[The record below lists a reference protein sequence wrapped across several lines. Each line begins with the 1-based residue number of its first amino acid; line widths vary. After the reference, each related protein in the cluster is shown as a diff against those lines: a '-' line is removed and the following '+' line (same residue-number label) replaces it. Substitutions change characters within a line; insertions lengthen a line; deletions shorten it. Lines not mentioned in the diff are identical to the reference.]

1 VPPSVGN
8 HRASLPRAD
17 PRYLTEELANDTARR
32 RKTHV
37 PDNVKFQGSKPNPG
51 LRWIRSRRSRGGDGA
66 RRRAEGSRLWIRR
79 RVPRRDLGHG
89 LALCGRH
96 AVDYSGWSKG
106 NGTIAAQALE
116 ERARSQASRARRDAF
131 QKVPAIPTW
140 TRIAGVFNFTTCI
153 EIDRFGP
160 APLINPVARFNR
172 DTLVH
177 FAANGS
183 CPRFRGVRGIRRR
196 RSPTGKS
203 RPKRPLNRQSLSR
216 SRLPWSPALTPFC
229 SWIGP
234 DGMSPRS
241 WIKWGQVQCERR
253 RGDRQRVEGGSPLR

>member
-1 VPPSVGN
+1 
-8 HRASLPRAD
+8 LPRAD

-32 RKTHV
+32 RKAHV

-79 RVPRRDLGHG
+79 RVPRRDHGHG

-116 ERARSQASRARRDAF
+116 ERARSQASRVRRDAF

-140 TRIAGVFNFTTCI
+140 TRIAGAFNFTTCI

-160 APLINPVARFNR
+160 APLSNPVARFNR

-177 FAANGS
+177 FRRERQLSPLQRRSRHSATAITDRQVSTLSGHSIGNRS
-183 CPRFRGVRGIRRR
+183 VDRACRGARRSRRSVRGSGRMACHREA
-196 RSPTGKS
+196 G
-203 RPKRPLNRQSLSR
+203 
-216 SRLPWSPALTPFC
+216 
-229 SWIGP
+229 
-234 DGMSPRS
+234 
-241 WIKWGQVQCERR
+241 
-253 RGDRQRVEGGSPLR
+253 